1 MVQEFGAAFGKSI
14 ERIPKK
20 NMDTLER
27 YHWPG
32 NIRELRNVVERGM
45 ILSNGSALVVDLP
58 DQAVVTSSVELSFEE
73 MERMHIIS
81 VLDSSGWRVRGKK
94 GAAERLNLKPS
105 TLESKMKK
113 LGIKRTIL
121 THEI

>member
-1 MVQEFGAAFGKSI
+1 
-14 ERIPKK
+14 
-20 NMDTLER
+20 
-27 YHWPG
+27 
-32 NIRELRNVVERGM
+32 
-45 ILSNGSALVVDLP
+45 
-58 DQAVVTSSVELSFEE
+58 VELSFEE